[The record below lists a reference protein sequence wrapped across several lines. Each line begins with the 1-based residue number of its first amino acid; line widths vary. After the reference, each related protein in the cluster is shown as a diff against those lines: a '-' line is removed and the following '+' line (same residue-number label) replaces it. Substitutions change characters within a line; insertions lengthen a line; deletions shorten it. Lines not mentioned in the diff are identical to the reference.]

1 MREFLRCAAACRGS
15 RTTTDAFLRRGRP
28 NGATSVSGT
37 RFDALSSNDLNASE
51 SDYTAKKNPNPR
63 SYDGCT
69 QACLFDCLH
78 ANEAYARCEA
88 CSPIF
93 ALYDRRSA
101 LGGLNI
107 RAHQPHTINDR
118 GKPRFFRKA
127 GDQECSECADPTLCL
142 PECRTGLTSACA
154 TYRISV
160 KEPGRPSQGDAGNW
174 GIAASIAISALTL
187 PRSRSHCMPA
197 RARRRCARPLPSRLK
212 ILFPSDE
219 RNLEVRIQEALVA
232 IWLEWRLSKG

>member
-1 MREFLRCAAACRGS
+1 MFADLCA
-15 RTTTDAFLRRGRP
+15 
-28 NGATSVSGT
+28 V
-37 RFDALSSNDLNASE
+37 
-51 SDYTAKKNPNPR
+51 
-63 SYDGCT
+63 
-69 QACLFDCLH
+69 
-78 ANEAYARCEA
+78 
-88 CSPIF
+88 
-93 ALYDRRSA
+93 DRRSA

-107 RAHQPHTINDR
+107 RAHQPLTINDR

-127 GDQECSECADPTLCL
+127 GDQECSECADPTLYL

-154 TYRISV
+154 TYSSISV

-197 RARRRCARPLPSRLK
+197 RAQGVRSSITQQVAK

-232 IWLEWRLSKG
+232 IWLEWRLRKG